1 MDCGDTVTAKVRRR
15 SAPVFLVLVLAATLA
30 APSLATAR
38 PDKPS
43 AQDRQIA
50 LAVRLLMERRHLSR
64 HPIDDEMSQRCL
76 DAFLETLDPWKLY
89 FYQSDIDEFA
99 RDRTRLD
106 DLFRRGDIKFAHQV
120 FDRYLARIDE
130 RVATATELVEADHDF
145 TVDETMVSDRD
156 ATSYPQTPEEA
167 YERWRKR
174 IKFDLLVQLAD
185 EMELPEARKK
195 IGKRY
200 TSIRKRWNQTT
211 SDELLELYLTAM
223 TAGFD
228 PHSSYMSPS
237 TLENFNIQM
246 KLELDGIGAS
256 LRSEDGYTV
265 VHEIIAGGAAD
276 AEGSLKKGDKI
287 TGVGQGTSGEIED
300 IVDMRL
306 NDVVKQIRGKRGT
319 TVRLQVKP
327 VDNPKELAEYTIVR
341 DRIELKNQEARSAVI
356 DWGQKTNGQPY
367 RVGVIN
373 LPSFYM
379 DMDGARRNL
388 PDFRSTTRDVRRLL
402 RQFNAEGVDA
412 VVVDLRFNGGGSLT
426 EAVNMTG
433 LFIDRGPVVQV
444 KGPDGRVVPYN
455 DDAPGLEWDGP
466 LVVMTSRF
474 SASAS
479 EIFAGA
485 IQDYDRGIVI
495 GDQATHGK
503 GTVQQLFDLGEAIFR
518 IGDGPN
524 LGALKMTIQQF
535 YRPGGDSTQNRG
547 VLADVTIPS
556 LTDHLE
562 GISEAEM
569 DYAMAFDRVRP
580 LSFPRLGMGG
590 GQLADTLQE
599 LSDARILA
607 SEDFA
612 DDRKRIDRY
621 ETQKEREEVTLNLEQ
636 YLAEREQLDE
646 EKEKEEIGEKMG
658 DSDRPAFDAE
668 DHYNQEALSITIDYV
683 RLLRENKVAV
693 VR

>member
-1 MDCGDTVTAKVRRR
+1 MIGRVLLT
-15 SAPVFLVLVLAATLA
+15 LVVAAAAL
-30 APSLATAR
+30 APSITEAR
-38 PDKPS
+38 PAKPS

-50 LAVRLLMERRHLSR
+50 MAVRLLMEQRHLSR

-76 DAFLETLDPWKLY
+76 DAFLETLDAWKLY
-89 FYQSDIDEFA
+89 FYQSDIEEFA
-99 RDRTRLD
+99 RNRTRLD
-106 DLFRRGDIKFAHQV
+106 DLFRRGDISFAHQV
-120 FDRYLARIDE
+120 FDRFLARIDE
-130 RVATATELVEADHDF
+130 RVQTALELVDAEHDF
-145 TVDETMVSDRD
+145 TVDEKMVSDRD
-156 ATSYPQTPEEA
+156 ATAYPRTPEEA

-185 EMELPEARKK
+185 EMELPEAREK
-195 IGKRY
+195 IRKRY
-200 TSIRKRWNQTT
+200 TSIRKRWDQTT
-211 SDELLELYLTAM
+211 SDELLEFYLTSM

-237 TLENFNIQM
+237 TLENFNIGM

-287 TGVGQGTSGEIED
+287 TGVGQGSAGDFDD

-306 NDVVKQIRGKRGT
+306 NDVVKLIRGKRGT

-327 VDNPKELAEYTIVR
+327 VDNPKELAAYTIVR
-341 DRIELKNQEARSAVI
+341 DRIELKNQEARGAVI
-356 DWGQKTNGQPY
+356 EWGEKANGQPY
-367 RVGVIN
+367 QLGVIN

-402 RQFNAEGVDA
+402 RSFNEQGVDA
-412 VVVDLRFNGGGSLT
+412 VMVDLRFNGGGSLT

-485 IQDYDRGIVI
+485 IQDYSRGIVI

-503 GTVQQLFDLGEAIFR
+503 GTVQQLFDLGQAIFR
-518 IGDGPN
+518 IGNGPN

-569 DYAMAFDRVRP
+569 DYAIAFDNVAP
-580 LSFPRLGMGG
+580 LAFPRLGM
-590 GQLADTLQE
+590 ADGRIADALQQ
-599 LSDARILA
+599 LSDTRISA

-612 DDRKRIDRY
+612 DDRKRIDLY
-621 ETQKEREEVTLNLEQ
+621 ETQKERETVTLNLEQ

-646 EKEKEEIGEKMG
+646 DKEKEELGEKMG
-658 DSDRPAFDAE
+658 DSSRPAFDSE
-668 DHYNQEALSITIDYV
+668 DHYNQEALSITVDYV
-683 RLLRENKVAV
+683 RLLRENKIAV